1 MPEIILTTVPEPINY
16 NICTYY
22 VYWHYNCSFANLTN
36 SGILLKLLDEMLR
49 TYPSNGLITE
59 VNGLD
64 GYAFQFTNSLKQLV
78 SNDNR
83 FSNVDLGEC
92 EALLKRVNGLAQNAS
107 LIFLKYENVDSSP
120 SDRHIQ
126 YVVYNPIT
134 YEPMNLSICENMK
147 ATITIQ
153 VELSDEFI
161 EMIQNIIDQGYNP
174 FDLND
179 KFYREICTPYN
190 SENGTDVLLD
200 DREEYIYSTIESEM
214 SCPEG
219 CTMSSYSL
227 DSKFITCECDTSDGI
242 VALDLE
248 HISGKNA
255 LDSLTSTLKNSNY
268 KVMRCYN
275 LVFNF
280 KIFCHNYGS
289 IITLIFFVI
298 YVVFM
303 IYYCCRDI
311 TPIRVSISKLIF
323 EEQQK
328 DKNIAMKPLIF
339 NAKSEKIKK
348 APKEKKNKKN
358 KSTKDYAPPKKARVR
373 RTKQTRNNNN
383 SSERKKQTSNIKL
396 IDLVKSKRKSIK
408 NKPQKDDE
416 DAHSEQG
423 RKRKSLID
431 YQDEMVL
438 KTREQLLNSNAN
450 EKATAILY
458 NNNKLES
465 KKNLNSEE
473 KKKIQDS
480 YDNFELN
487 NMNYQDAC
495 DLDKRSCLR
504 TYWSVLKREH
514 YVLFTFCSRN
524 DYNLFYVKIERF
536 FILICTEMTM
546 NGMFFVH
553 ETMYKKRTGDTSFA
567 QKIPQFVF
575 SLLVSHVMEVI
586 LCYLSMTDVHYYQ
599 IKALPKLDKN
609 NDKIIDII
617 SCMQR
622 KLTAFFIFTFLVFLF
637 HWYFISAF
645 CAVYQNTQIIFLR
658 DSGISILT
666 SLIDPFIIYAFTCI
680 LRAIS
685 LSKCCKKKISC
696 IYKLSDL
703 IPIF

>member
-1 MPEIILTTVPEPINY
+1 
-16 NICTYY
+16 
-22 VYWHYNCSFANLTN
+22 
-36 SGILLKLLDEMLR
+36 
-49 TYPSNGLITE
+49 
-59 VNGLD
+59 
-64 GYAFQFTNSLKQLV
+64 
-78 SNDNR
+78 
-83 FSNVDLGEC
+83 
-92 EALLKRVNGLAQNAS
+92 
-107 LIFLKYENVDSSP
+107 
-120 SDRHIQ
+120 
-126 YVVYNPIT
+126 
-134 YEPMNLSICENMK
+134 
-147 ATITIQ
+147 
-153 VELSDEFI
+153 
-161 EMIQNIIDQGYNP
+161 MI
-174 FDLND
+174 
-179 KFYREICTPYN
+179 
-190 SENGTDVLLD
+190 
-200 DREEYIYSTIESEM
+200 
-214 SCPEG
+214 
-219 CTMSSYSL
+219 
-227 DSKFITCECDTSDGI
+227 
-242 VALDLE
+242 
-248 HISGKNA
+248 
-255 LDSLTSTLKNSNY
+255 
-268 KVMRCYN
+268 CYN

-280 KIFCHNYGS
+280 QIFCHNYGS

-373 RTKQTRNNNN
+373 RTNQTRNNNN

-465 KKNLNSEE
+465 KKNLNSDE

-575 SLLVSHVMEVI
+575 SLLVSFPM
-586 LCYLSMTDVHYYQ
+586 
-599 IKALPKLDKN
+599 
-609 NDKIIDII
+609 
-617 SCMQR
+617 
-622 KLTAFFIFTFLVFLF
+622 
-637 HWYFISAF
+637 
-645 CAVYQNTQIIFLR
+645 
-658 DSGISILT
+658 
-666 SLIDPFIIYAFTCI
+666 
-680 LRAIS
+680 
-685 LSKCCKKKISC
+685 
-696 IYKLSDL
+696 
-703 IPIF
+703 